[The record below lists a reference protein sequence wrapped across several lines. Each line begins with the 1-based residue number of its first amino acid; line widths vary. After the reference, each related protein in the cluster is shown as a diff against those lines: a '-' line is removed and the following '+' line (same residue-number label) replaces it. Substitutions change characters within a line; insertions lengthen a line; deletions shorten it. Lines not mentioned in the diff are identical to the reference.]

1 MSKLALKNN
10 PILRSQQVLN
20 ALIAIVR
27 PYLPLDLRNTRITAN
42 DIIAVLGYASAN
54 RVSMDAAC
62 HELKEAPSA
71 NRLRE
76 VLAKALPDRA
86 TLQRALNTILRAQTP
101 RFVKK
106 GKRAYYIAIDL
117 TLIPYHGECYE
128 DEKEI
133 VRSQACLCRQA
144 KSGTTHFHGYA
155 TVSIVHANQRYVV
168 ALRYVEKGES
178 MQEIV
183 VWLLNRLKTLGI
195 RIKRA
200 YFDKGFCAVPVLKT
214 LKRRKLSFI
223 LPIPVRGKSGGVR
236 KLFGASASYK
246 TTYTFNSPKHGKVEV
261 EAIVVQKYSK
271 GRYKRKGARWF
282 AYAVAGLPKS
292 VEPHQVFEMYR
303 QRFGIESSYRQM
315 NQVRARTTSRNPVI
329 RLLLVGLAFVMFN
342 LYIMSRQHI
351 AICLKNSARPFSKFW
366 LTLRRLAHMLAHAVE
381 NLFVLA
387 DVVLRHAHFALS

>member
-10 PILRSQQVLN
+10 RILRSQQVLN

-76 VLAKALPDRA
+76 VLVQALPDRA
-86 TLQRALNTILRAQTP
+86 ILQRALNTILRAQTP
-101 RFVKK
+101 RFAKK
-106 GKRAYYIAIDL
+106 GKRAYYVAIDL
-117 TLIPYHGECYE
+117 TLIPYHGEQYAN
-128 DEKEI
+128 EKEI
-133 VRSQACLCRQA
+133 VRSQA

-155 TVSIVHANQRYVV
+155 TVSIVHDDQRYVV
-168 ALRYVEKGES
+168 ALRFVEKGES
-178 MQEIV
+178 MEKIV
-183 VWLLNRLKTLGI
+183 AWLLNRLKSMEI
-195 RIKRA
+195 SIKRA
-200 YFDKGFCAVPVLKT
+200 YFDKGFCSVPIFKT
-214 LKRRKLSFI
+214 LGRRKIKFI

-236 KLFGASASYK
+236 KLFEAAASHK
-246 TTYTFNSPKHGKVEV
+246 TSYTFNSPKHGELEV
-261 EAIVVQKYSK
+261 SAVVVKKYSK

-303 QRFGIESSYRQM
+303 QRFGIETSYRQM

-329 RLLLVGLAFVMFN
+329 RLLLVGLAFIMFN
-342 LYIMSRQHI
+342 LYIANRQHF
-351 AICLKNSARPFSKFW
+351 AICLKNPAKPFSKFW
-366 LTLRRLAHMLAHAVE
+366 LTLRRLARMLAHAVE
-381 NLFVLA
+381 NLFDLA
-387 DVVLRHAHFALS
+387 DVLFRHTHFSLS